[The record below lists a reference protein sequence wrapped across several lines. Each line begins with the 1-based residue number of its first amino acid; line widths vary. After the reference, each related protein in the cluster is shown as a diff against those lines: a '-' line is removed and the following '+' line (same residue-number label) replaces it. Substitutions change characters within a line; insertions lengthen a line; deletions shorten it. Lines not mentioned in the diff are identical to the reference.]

1 MSILLLWENT
11 YYECR
16 FERNLVKSPTAKS
29 LSSLSVAPPLI
40 IKSQKNKKKRKRESF
55 SYIVSVSFV
64 GGENHR
70 PVAGDCDKR
79 YHMMLHRVMKY
90 TMKVAMYKI
99 SQ

>member
-1 MSILLLWENT
+1 MKNVRIYISIGLW
-11 YYECR
+11 C
-16 FERNLVKSPTAKS
+16 
-29 LSSLSVAPPLI
+29 
-40 IKSQKNKKKRKRESF
+40 F
-55 SYIVSVSFV
+55 SYIVSVRFV